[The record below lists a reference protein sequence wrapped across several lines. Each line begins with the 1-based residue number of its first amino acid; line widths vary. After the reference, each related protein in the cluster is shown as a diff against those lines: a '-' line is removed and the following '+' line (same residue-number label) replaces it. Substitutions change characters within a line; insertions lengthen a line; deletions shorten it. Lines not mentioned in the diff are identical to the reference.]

1 MTQTNETLK
10 ATDID
15 GITGEVIERE
25 LTSEELSA
33 REQML
38 AEETQSEAEAQAKV
52 EARQSA
58 LAKLAAIGLTQ
69 EEIEA
74 L

>member
-1 MTQTNETLK
+1 MSKVLTTMIVD
-10 ATDID
+10 AA
-15 GITGEVIERE
+15 TGEVTERPLTPEELVERE
-25 LTSEELSA
+25 AMAAAEAA
-33 REQML
+33 R
-38 AEETQSEAEAQAKV
+38 EAEAQAKV

>member
-1 MTQTNETLK
+1 MSETILIVN
-10 ATDID
+10 AA
-15 GITGEVIERE
+15 TGETTERP
-25 LTSEELSA
+25 LTSEELA
-33 REQML
+33 QREAQQAGYE
-38 AEETQSEAEAQAKV
+38 AEQAEAQAKV